1 MDYLCEETRMKIEIL
16 GTGCP
21 KCKKLEA
28 MVRSTVDKLGL
39 DAEIT
44 HVHDMDKILSY
55 NVMMT
60 PALVVD
66 GLVKLS
72 GRLPN
77 EAQLV
82 KLLK

>member
-1 MDYLCEETRMKIEIL
+1 MKIEVL

-21 KCKKLEA
+21 KCKKLES
-28 MVRSTVDKLGL
+28 MVRTTVDKLGL
-39 DAEIT
+39 DADVT
-44 HVHDMDKILSY
+44 HIHDMDKILSY

-82 KLLK
+82 ELLK